1 MGYCITM
8 KFSEERIVIAMNLP
22 NKLMQWQAELRT
34 ATRKQL
40 PFTSIDAKC
49 IDAQFEGFNYSMQI
63 VKGRCEKSDNGSV
76 FTLTPQGNKLTLCLK
91 QQ

>member
-1 MGYCITM
+1 MGCCITM
-8 KFSEERIVIAMNLP
+8 KFSEKRIDIAMNLP
-22 NKLMQWQAELRT
+22 NKLMQWHAELRT

-49 IDAQFEGFNYSMQI
+49 IDPQLQGFNYSMLFL
-63 VKGRCEKSDNGSV
+63 KKKKKKSDNGSV
-76 FTLTPQGNKLTLCLK
+76 LTLTPQRNKLTLCLK